1 MMAGEKQMRV
11 STGFFILFSM
21 TLSLLLS
28 CKTTTNHENNGD
40 KKEDPLP
47 TQLLQ
52 PEDLVY
58 RGAFKLPGGSSD
70 VKSWQW
76 GGHAMTYYPDGNPEG
91 PDDGYPGSIFAV
103 GHAWEHQV
111 SEISIP
117 VPKISAAKNL
127 KELNT
132 AGTLQAFTDIL
143 DVSLLEIPRSGLEY
157 LPKQGDQ
164 KTAKLH
170 FCWGYHMQEDPPA
183 LTHGW
188 CELDLKNPDIQ
199 RGWYLGG
206 YSTCIRNMSTNDYL
220 FEIPANWASE
230 YVPGKRLATGRFRDG
245 GWSGQGPS
253 LFAIGPW
260 VQGNPPPPGTAL
272 QNIPLLLYT
281 STCDFDA
288 ENHTMNDY
296 HHSDEWSGG
305 TWVTAGNKTAVVF
318 AGTKGIG
325 DCWYGNPDGP
335 CLECEN
341 RGWWSTGFK
350 GQFIFYDPADLADV
364 ALGKKK
370 PYEPQPYA
378 VLDIDE
384 YLYNIRSS
392 QQKEH
397 LGAICFDRARGL
409 LYVFEFRG
417 DGDKPLIH
425 VWGCAE

>member
-1 MMAGEKQMRV
+1 MRE
-11 STGFFILFSM
+11 SIRLFIFFGVI
-21 TLSLLLS
+21 LSLLLS
-28 CKTTTNHENNGD
+28 CKTTTNRENNGNNA
-40 KKEDPLP
+40 DPIP

-58 RGAFKLPGGSSD
+58 RGAFRLPSGTSA

-76 GGHAMTYYPDGNPEG
+76 GGHAMTYYPDGDPQG
-91 PDDGYPGSIFAV
+91 PDDGYPGSIFGV

-117 VPKISAAKNL
+117 FPKISTAKNL
-127 KELNT
+127 DELNT
-132 AGTLQAFTDIL
+132 AATLQGFRDIL
-143 DVSLLEIPRSGLEY
+143 SVSLLEIPRSGLAY

-164 KTAKLH
+164 KTAKIH
-170 FCWGYHMQEDPPA
+170 FCWGYHMQEEPPA

-188 CELDLKNPDIQ
+188 CELDLTNPDIQ
-199 RGWYLGG
+199 RGWYLEGQPI
-206 YSTCIRNMSTNDYL
+206 CIRNMSTNDYL
-220 FEIPANWASE
+220 FEIPVNWAAE
-230 YVPGKRLATGRFRDG
+230 HVPGKRLATGRFRDG

-260 VQGNPPPPGTAL
+260 NQGNPPPPGAAL

-281 STCDFDA
+281 STCNSNG
-288 ENHTMNDY
+288 ENHTVNNY

-305 TWVTAGNKTAVVF
+305 AWLTAGSKAAVVF

-325 DCWYGNPDGP
+325 DCWYGNRDGP
-335 CLECEN
+335 CLDCED
-341 RGWWSTGFK
+341 RGWWSTGFI
-350 GQFIFYDPADLADV
+350 GQIIFFDPADLTDV
-364 ALGKKK
+364 ASGKKK

-378 VLDIDE
+378 ALDIDE
-384 YLYNIRSS
+384 FLYNIHST

-397 LGAICFDRARGL
+397 LGAICFDRIRAL

-425 VWGCAE
+425 VWECFE